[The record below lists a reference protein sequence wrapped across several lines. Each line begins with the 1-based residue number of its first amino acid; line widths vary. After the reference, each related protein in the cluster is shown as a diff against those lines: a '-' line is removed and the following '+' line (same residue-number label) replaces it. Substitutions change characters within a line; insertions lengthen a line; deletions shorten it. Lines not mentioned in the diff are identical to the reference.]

1 MDNMAVSGAN
11 VQAQV
16 LQAAGVYAMKV
27 ANNVTASTMMTLL
40 SSVQPATYNN
50 PPNLG
55 NSIDVKA

>member
-1 MDNMAVSGAN
+1 MDGITSGAN

-27 ANNVTASTMMTLL
+27 ANNAVESTMMTLL
-40 SSVQPATYNN
+40 SSVQPAAYNN

-55 NSIDVKA
+55 TQVDVRA